1 MRMQKNKI
9 ITVQNLP
16 ITISKEEIDDYICI
30 TDIAAAKSDNS
41 RAADVVRNWIRNRK
55 TLEFLATWE
64 EIYNPNFKV
73 FESEHFKKQA
83 GLLTFTPSVSEWVE
97 QTNSIG
103 IFVKKGRYGGTYAH
117 KDIAFEFA
125 SAISPIFK
133 LYLIKEFQR
142 LKEEENNL
150 QKLEWDAKRF
160 LTKNNYLIQTDAIKN
175 YIIPNCNYRDNL
187 QWLPYAEEA
196 DLLNVALF
204 GFTAKAW
211 RESNPELARNSN
223 VRDYATINELT
234 VLSNLETHNAQMIR
248 EEKSKEERFQIFKE
262 IADYQMQI
270 LSVAD
275 GITNL
280 EDKNNY

>member
-1 MRMQKNKI
+1 MQKNKVI
-9 ITVQNLP
+9 KVQNLP

-30 TDIAAAKSDNS
+30 TDIAAAKSDDS
-41 RAADVVRNWIRNRK
+41 RAADVVRNWLRNRR

-97 QTNSIG
+97 QTNAIG

-125 SAISPIFK
+125 SAISPVFK

-150 QKLEWDAKRF
+150 KKLEWDAKRF
-160 LTKNNYLIQTDAIKN
+160 LSKNNYLIQTDAIKN

-204 GFTAKAW
+204 GFTAKA
-211 RESNPELARNSN
+211 
-223 VRDYATINELT
+223 
-234 VLSNLETHNAQMIR
+234 
-248 EEKSKEERFQIFKE
+248 
-262 IADYQMQI
+262 
-270 LSVAD
+270 
-275 GITNL
+275 
-280 EDKNNY
+280 

>member
-1 MRMQKNKI
+1 MQKNKI
-9 ITVQNLP
+9 IKVQNLP

-30 TDIAAAKSDNS
+30 TDIAAAKSDDS
-41 RAADVVRNWIRNRK
+41 RAADVVRNWLRNRR

-97 QTNSIG
+97 QTNAIG
-103 IFVKKGRYGGTYAH
+103 VFVKKGRYGGTYAH

-125 SAISPIFK
+125 SAISPVFK

-150 QKLEWDAKRF
+150 KKLEWDAKRF
-160 LTKNNYLIQTDAIKN
+160 LSKNNYLIQTDAIKN

-211 RESNPELARNSN
+211 RESNPELAKSSN
-223 VRDYATINELT
+223 VRDYAMINELT

-248 EEKSKEERFQIFKE
+248 DGKSKEERFQILKE
-262 IADYQMQI
+262 IAEYQMQI
-270 LSVAD
+270 LSAAD
-275 GITNL
+275 KISCI
-280 EDKNNY
+280 EEKNEV

>member
-1 MRMQKNKI
+1 MQKNKI

-16 ITISKEEIDDYICI
+16 ITISKEDIDDYICI
-30 TDIAAAKSDNS
+30 TDIAAAKSDDS
-41 RAADVVRNWIRNRK
+41 RAADVVRNWLRNRG
-55 TLEFLATWE
+55 TLEFLSTWE

-97 QTNSIG
+97 QTNAIG

-142 LKEEENNL
+142 LKEEENSH
-150 QKLEWDAKRF
+150 QKLEWNAKRF
-160 LTKNNYLIQTDAIKN
+160 LSKNNYLIQTNAIKS
-175 YIIPNCNYRDNL
+175 YIIPKCNYRDDL
-187 QWLPYAEEA
+187 QWLPYTEEA

-211 RESNPELARNSN
+211 RESNPELAKSSN

-248 EEKSKEERFQIFKE
+248 EGRTKEERFQMLKE
-262 IADYQMQI
+262 IADYQMHI
-270 LSVAD
+270 LSAAD
-275 GITNL
+275 KIVYL
-280 EDKNNY
+280 EEK

>member
-1 MRMQKNKI
+1 MQKNKI

-16 ITISKEEIDDYICI
+16 ITISKEDIDDYICI
-30 TDIAAAKSDNS
+30 TDIAAAKSDDS
-41 RAADVVRNWIRNRK
+41 RAADVVRNWLRNRG
-55 TLEFLATWE
+55 TLEFLSTWE

-97 QTNSIG
+97 QTNAIG

-142 LKEEENNL
+142 LKEEENSH
-150 QKLEWDAKRF
+150 QKLEWNAKRF
-160 LTKNNYLIQTDAIKN
+160 LSKNNYLIQTNAIKN
-175 YIIPNCNYRDNL
+175 YIIPNCNYREDL
-187 QWLPYAEEA
+187 QWLPYTEEA

-211 RESNPELARNSN
+211 RESNPELAKSSN

-248 EEKSKEERFQIFKE
+248 EGRTKEERFQMLKE
-262 IADYQMQI
+262 IADYQMHI
-270 LSVAD
+270 LSAAD
-275 GITNL
+275 KIVYL
-280 EDKNNY
+280 EEK

>member
-1 MRMQKNKI
+1 MQKNKVI
-9 ITVQNLP
+9 KVQNLP

-30 TDIAAAKSDNS
+30 TDIAAAKSDDS
-41 RAADVVRNWIRNRK
+41 RAAEVVRNWLRNRR

-97 QTNSIG
+97 QTNAIG

-125 SAISPIFK
+125 SAISPVFK

-150 QKLEWDAKRF
+150 KKLEWDAKRF
-160 LTKNNYLIQTDAIKN
+160 LSKNNYLIQTDAIKN
-175 YIIPNCNYRDNL
+175 YIIPNCNYRDDL

-211 RESNPELARNSN
+211 RESNPELAKNSN

-248 EEKSKEERFQIFKE
+248 EGKSKEERFQILKE
-262 IADYQMQI
+262 IAEYQMQI
-270 LSVAD
+270 LSAAD
-275 GITNL
+275 KISCI
-280 EDKNNY
+280 EEKNEV

>member
-1 MRMQKNKI
+1 MQKNKVI
-9 ITVQNLP
+9 AVQNLP

-30 TDIAAAKSDNS
+30 TDIAAAKSDDS
-41 RAADVVRNWIRNRK
+41 RAADVVRNWLRNRR

-97 QTNSIG
+97 QTNAIG

-125 SAISPIFK
+125 SAISPVFK

-150 QKLEWDAKRF
+150 KKLEWDAKRF
-160 LTKNNYLIQTDAIKN
+160 LSKNNYLIQTDAIKN

-211 RESNPELARNSN
+211 RESNPELAKSSN

-248 EEKSKEERFQIFKE
+248 EGKSKEERFQILKE
-262 IADYQMQI
+262 IAEYQMQI
-270 LSVAD
+270 LSAAD
-275 GITNL
+275 KISCI
-280 EDKNNY
+280 EEKNEV